1 MDLITSGL
9 SGVNEKFNNILKKVD
24 SVADTM
30 KAQIQGDASAA
41 AAAIGG
47 DLSSLTGELRSLIP
61 QGLELPNIN
70 LQSQLSSLSSISDP
84 TQAANLLSSI
94 TSSFGTELSAAGF
107 DLGTLVS
114 NAKSAIA
121 GGTSL
126 SFSIPNFEKPAD
138 GVSAAFQKAVA
149 VKIPDKDTVKETA
162 ATFVENTKLT
172 ATKSTA
178 SSSVISVSSTPP
190 TEDTKQ
196 IKITEKSTNVTQQG
210 ITSKVTTSKNAVV
223 TTTTSGGSKTISRK
237 NFSKDGFVTKQIR
250 VTEYINVG
258 DVTDTEGLVEGAEM
272 NFELSSKPIRIG
284 SVKGFDPA
292 RLKGRGASNRI
303 FSFPTRHPDRNDTF
317 VVNGKKIT
325 ISNSIGI
332 DYDEFDEN
340 FLGKDY
346 GYPDGTMFVVSYY
359 TLSNY
364 DPDYKTDE
372 VEV

>member
-1 MDLITSGL
+1 MDLTTSGL
-9 SGVNEKFNNILKKVD
+9 AGVNEKFNNILKKVE

-94 TSSFGTELSAAGF
+94 TSSFGTELSASGF
-107 DLGTLVS
+107 NLDTLVS

-172 ATKSTA
+172 AAKSAA

-210 ITSKVTTSKNAVV
+210 ITSKVTTSKDAVV
-223 TTTTSGGSKTISRK
+223 TTTTSGGGSKTISRK
-237 NFSKDGFVTKQIR
+237 NFSKNGFVTKQIR
-250 VTEYINVG
+250 VTEYIHVD
-258 DVTDTEGLVEGAEM
+258 DVDDPLSDAEM
-272 NFELSSKPIRIG
+272 SFELSSKPIRIG
-284 SVKGFDPA
+284 KLKGFDQTTK
-292 RLKGRGASNRI
+292 RSKTIR
-303 FSFPTRHPDRNDTF
+303 SFPTRRADRFDTF
-317 VVNGKKIT
+317 VVNEKKIT

-332 DYDEFDEN
+332 DYDEFEEN
-340 FLGKDY
+340 SFGKDY

>member
-1 MDLITSGL
+1 MDLKTSGL
-9 SGVNEKFNNILKKVD
+9 AGVNEKFNNILKKVD

-94 TSSFGTELSAAGF
+94 TSSFGTELSASGF
-107 DLGTLVS
+107 NLDTLVS

-162 ATFVENTKLT
+162 ATFVEKTKLT
-172 ATKSTA
+172 AAKSAA

-190 TEDTKQ
+190 TEDTEQ
-196 IKITEKSTNVTQQG
+196 IKITDKGTNITQQG
-210 ITSKVTTSKNAVV
+210 ISRKSTTAKDAIEGQGAELKRKNYSSFGFTSVSTKFTESFIEKNM
-223 TTTTSGGSKTISRK
+223 TISSTNIK
-237 NFSKDGFVTKQIR
+237 
-250 VTEYINVG
+250 
-258 DVTDTEGLVEGAEM
+258 VELFG
-272 NFELSSKPIRIG
+272 
-284 SVKGFDPA
+284 
-292 RLKGRGASNRI
+292 
-303 FSFPTRHPDRNDTF
+303 FPTRITKIQGLTEDAKSFDILASPISRDAETQFDTF
-317 VVNGKKIT
+317 TISGNEIT
-325 ISNSIGI
+325 ISTRLRKYNEI
-332 DYDEFDEN
+332 
-340 FLGKDY
+340 
-346 GYPDGTMFVVSYY
+346 FVVYNINS
-359 TLSNY
+359 TY
-364 DPDYKTDE
+364 DPHYKIA
-372 VEV
+372 

>member
-1 MDLITSGL
+1 MDLTTSGL
-9 SGVNEKFNNILKKVD
+9 AGVNEKFNNILKKVD
-24 SVADTM
+24 SVANTM

-149 VKIPDKDTVKETA
+149 VKIPDKDTVKEIIA
-162 ATFVENTKLT
+162 NFNVNDAQENLK
-172 ATKSTA
+172 KSIKDA
-178 SSSVISVSSTPP
+178 VISVSSTPP
-190 TEDTKQ
+190 TEDTEK
-196 IKITEKSTNVTQQG
+196 IKITDKGTNITQQG
-210 ITSKVTTSKNAVV
+210 ISRKSTTAKDAIEGQGAELKRKNYSSFGFTSVSAKFTESFIEKNM
-223 TTTTSGGSKTISRK
+223 TISSTNIK
-237 NFSKDGFVTKQIR
+237 
-250 VTEYINVG
+250 
-258 DVTDTEGLVEGAEM
+258 
-272 NFELSSKPIRIG
+272 
-284 SVKGFDPA
+284 VKLK
-292 RLKGRGASNRI
+292 RL
-303 FSFPTRHPDRNDTF
+303 PTRITKIQGLTEDAKLFLIFPSPVSRSIEAQFDTF
-317 VVNGKKIT
+317 TISGNEIT
-325 ISNSIGI
+325 ISTRLRK
-332 DYDEFDEN
+332 YDEI
-340 FLGKDY
+340 
-346 GYPDGTMFVVSYY
+346 FVVYNINS
-359 TLSNY
+359 TY
-364 DPDYKTDE
+364 DPHYKIA
-372 VEV
+372 

>member
-1 MDLITSGL
+1 MDSITAGL
-9 SGVNEKFNNILKKVD
+9 SGVNEKFNNIFKKVE

-30 KAQIQGDASAA
+30 KSQIQADASAA

-94 TSSFGTELSAAGF
+94 TSSFGTELSASGF
-107 DLGTLVS
+107 NLDTLVS

-172 ATKSTA
+172 AAKSAA

-210 ITSKVTTSKNAVV
+210 ITSKVTTAKDAVV
-223 TTTTSGGSKTISRK
+223 TTTTSGGGSKTISRK
-237 NFSKDGFVTKQIR
+237 NFSQNGFVTKQVYI
-250 VTEYINVG
+250 TEYITE
-258 DVTDTEGLVEGAEM
+258 VTKGSD
-272 NFELSSKPIRIG
+272 NISFNLSYKPIRSKFI
-284 SVKGFDPA
+284 KGFDPA
-292 RLKGRGASNRI
+292 GLKGRGGTKLIVTPPSR
-303 FSFPTRHPDRNDTF
+303 RLDTF
-317 VVNGKKIT
+317 TIKGKEVT
-325 ISNSIGI
+325 INTNIGVS
-332 DYDEFDEN
+332 YDEFPASKK
-340 FLGKDY
+340 FPK
-346 GYPDGTMFVVSYY
+346 GTMFIIRYY

-364 DPDYKTDE
+364 DPDYKPDTIELADE
-372 VEV
+372 DGTLI

>member
-1 MDLITSGL
+1 MDTKTSGL
-9 SGVNEKFNNILKKVD
+9 AGVNELFNNILKKIE
-24 SVADTM
+24 STAETM
-30 KAQIQGDASAA
+30 KANIQEDASKA
-41 AAAIGG
+41 AAAIEG
-47 DLSSLTGELRSLIP
+47 DLSALTGELRSLVP

-70 LQSQLSSLSSISDP
+70 LQSQLSSLSGISDP

-94 TSSFGTELSAAGF
+94 TSSFGTELSASGF
-107 DLGTLVS
+107 NLDTLVS

-172 ATKSTA
+172 AAKSTA
-178 SSSVISVSSTPP
+178 SSSVISVSTTPP

-210 ITSKVTTSKNAVV
+210 ITSKVTTSKDAVV
-223 TTTTSGGSKTISRK
+223 TTTTSGGGSKTISRK
-237 NFSKDGFVTKQIR
+237 NFSENGFVTKQIR
-250 VTEYINVG
+250 VTEYIHVD
-258 DVTDTEGLVEGAEM
+258 DVDDALYPDEIS
-272 NFELSSKPIRIG
+272 FELSSKPIRIG
-284 SVKGFDPA
+284 KLKGFDLTTK
-292 RLKGRGASNRI
+292 RSKTIR
-303 FSFPTRHPDRNDTF
+303 SFPTRRTDKFDTF

-325 ISNSIGI
+325 ISNNIGI
-332 DYDEFDEN
+332 DYEEFGEN

-346 GYPDGTMFVVSYY
+346 GYPDETFFVVSYY

>member
-1 MDLITSGL
+1 MDLTTSGL
-9 SGVNEKFNNILKKVD
+9 AGVNEKFNNILKKVD

-172 ATKSTA
+172 AAKSAA

-210 ITSKVTTSKNAVV
+210 ITSKVTTSKDAVV
-223 TTTTSGGSKTISRK
+223 TTTTSGGGSTTISRK
-237 NFSKDGFVTKQIR
+237 NFSKNGFVTKQIR
-250 VTEYINVG
+250 VTEYIHVD
-258 DVTDTEGLVEGAEM
+258 DVDDALYPDEIS
-272 NFELSSKPIRIG
+272 FKLSSKPIRIG
-284 SVKGFDPA
+284 SVKGFDQT
-292 RLKGRGASNRI
+292 RKRTQRI
-303 FSFPTRHPDRNDTF
+303 RSFPTRRADKFDTF

-325 ISNSIGI
+325 ISNNVGI
-332 DYDEFDEN
+332 DYEEFGEN

-346 GYPDGTMFVVSYY
+346 GYPDETFFVVSYY

>member
-1 MDLITSGL
+1 MDLTTSGL
-9 SGVNEKFNNILKKVD
+9 AGVNEKFNNILKKVE
-24 SVADTM
+24 STANTM
-30 KAQIQGDASAA
+30 KAQIQADASAA
-41 AAAIGG
+41 SSAIGS
-47 DLSSLTGELRSLIP
+47 DLSALTGELRSLIP
-61 QGLELPNIN
+61 QGAALPNIN
-70 LQSQLSSLSSISDP
+70 LQSQLSSLASISDP
-84 TQAANLLSSI
+84 TQSANLLSSI
-94 TSSFGTELSAAGF
+94 TSNFGTELSASGF
-107 DLGTLVS
+107 NLDTLVS
-114 NAKSAIA
+114 NAKTAVA
-121 GGTSL
+121 GGNSL
-126 SFSIPNFEKPAD
+126 SKTIPNFEKAAD

-149 VKIPDKDTVKETA
+149 VKLPDKDIIKETA

-172 ATKSTA
+172 AAKTTA
-178 SSSVISVSSTPP
+178 SSSVISVSTTPP
-190 TEDTKQ
+190 TEDTTQ
-196 IKITEKSTNVTQQG
+196 IKITEKTTNITQQG

-250 VTEYINVG
+250 VTEYIHVD
-258 DVTDTEGLVEGAEM
+258 DVDDPLSDAEM
-272 NFELSSKPIRIG
+272 SFELSSNPIRIG
-284 SVKGFDPA
+284 KLKGFDQTTK
-292 RLKGRGASNRI
+292 RSKTIR
-303 FSFPTRHPDRNDTF
+303 SFPTRHPDRFDTF
-317 VVNGKKIT
+317 IPFGKKIT

>member
-1 MDLITSGL
+1 MDLKTSGL
-9 SGVNEKFNNILKKVD
+9 AGVNEKFNNILKKVD
-24 SVADTM
+24 SVASTM

-47 DLSSLTGELRSLIP
+47 DLSALTGELRNLIP

-94 TSSFGTELSAAGF
+94 TSSFGTELSASGF

-114 NAKSAIA
+114 DTKAAIA
-121 GGTSL
+121 GGKSL

-172 ATKSTA
+172 AAKSAA

-210 ITSKVTTSKNAVV
+210 ITSKVTTSKDAVV
-223 TTTTSGGSKTISRK
+223 TTTTSGGGSKTISRK
-237 NFSKDGFVTKQIR
+237 NFSENGFVTKQIR
-250 VTEYINVG
+250 VTEYINVD
-258 DVTDTEGLVEGAEM
+258 DVDDPLSDAEM
-272 NFELSSKPIRIG
+272 SFELSSKPIRIG
-284 SVKGFDPA
+284 KLKGFDQTTK
-292 RLKGRGASNRI
+292 RSKTIR
-303 FSFPTRHPDRNDTF
+303 SFPTRRTDKFDTF

-325 ISNSIGI
+325 ISNNIGI
-332 DYDEFDEN
+332 DYDEFGEN
-340 FLGKDY
+340 SFGKNY
-346 GYPDGTMFVVSYY
+346 GYPDQTMFVVSYY

>member
-1 MDLITSGL
+1 MDLTTSGL
-9 SGVNEKFNNILKKVD
+9 AGVNEKFNNILKKVD

-94 TSSFGTELSAAGF
+94 TSSFGTELSASGF
-107 DLGTLVS
+107 NLDTLVS

-172 ATKSTA
+172 AAKSAA

-210 ITSKVTTSKNAVV
+210 ITSKVTTSKDAVV
-223 TTTTSGGSKTISRK
+223 TTTTSGGGSKTISRK
-237 NFSKDGFVTKQIR
+237 NFSKNGFVTKQIR
-250 VTEYINVG
+250 VTEYINVD
-258 DVTDTEGLVEGAEM
+258 DVDDPLSDAEM
-272 NFELSSKPIRIG
+272 SFELSSKPIRIG

-292 RLKGRGASNRI
+292 RKRTKRI
-303 FSFPTRHPDRNDTF
+303 FSFPTRHPDRSDTF

-325 ISNSIGI
+325 ISNNIGI
-332 DYDEFDEN
+332 DYDEFEEN
-340 FLGKDY
+340 SFGKDY
-346 GYPDGTMFVVSYY
+346 GYPEETMFVVSYY
-359 TLSNY
+359 ILSNY

>member
-1 MDLITSGL
+1 MDLTTSGL
-9 SGVNEKFNNILKKVD
+9 AGVNEKFNNILKKVD
-24 SVADTM
+24 SVANTM

-210 ITSKVTTSKNAVV
+210 ITSKVTTSKDAVV
-223 TTTTSGGSKTISRK
+223 TTTTSGGGSKTISRK
-237 NFSKDGFVTKQIR
+237 NFSENGFVTKQIR

-332 DYDEFDEN
+332 DYDEFTER
-340 FLGKDY
+340 Y
-346 GYPDGTMFVVSYY
+346 RYPEETMFVVSYY
-359 TLSNY
+359 ILSNY

>member
-1 MDLITSGL
+1 MDLTTSGL
-9 SGVNEKFNNILKKVD
+9 AGVNEKFNNILKKVD

-30 KAQIQGDASAA
+30 KAQIQGDASTA

-47 DLSSLTGELRSLIP
+47 DLSALTGELRNLIP

-94 TSSFGTELSAAGF
+94 TSSFGTELSASGF
-107 DLGTLVS
+107 NLDTLVS

-149 VKIPDKDTVKETA
+149 VKIPDKDTVKETV

-172 ATKSTA
+172 AAKSAA

-210 ITSKVTTSKNAVV
+210 ITSKVTTSKDAVV
-223 TTTTSGGSKTISRK
+223 TTTTSGGGSKTISRK
-237 NFSKDGFVTKQIR
+237 NFSKNGFVTKQIR
-250 VTEYINVG
+250 VTEYINVD
-258 DVTDTEGLVEGAEM
+258 DVDDPLSDAEM
-272 NFELSSKPIRIG
+272 SFELSSKPIRIG
-284 SVKGFDPA
+284 SVKGFDLT
-292 RLKGRGASNRI
+292 RKRTKRI
-303 FSFPTRHPDRNDTF
+303 FSFPTRHPDRSDTF

-325 ISNSIGI
+325 ISNNIGI
-332 DYDEFDEN
+332 DYDEFEEN
-340 FLGKDY
+340 SFGKDY

>member
-1 MDLITSGL
+1 MDLTTSGL
-9 SGVNEKFNNILKKVD
+9 AGVNEKFNNILKKVD

-47 DLSSLTGELRSLIP
+47 DLSALTGELRSLIP
-61 QGLELPNIN
+61 QGAALPNIN
-70 LQSQLSSLSSISDP
+70 LQSQLSSLASISDP
-84 TQAANLLSSI
+84 TQSANLLSSI
-94 TSSFGTELSAAGF
+94 TSNFGTELSASGF
-107 DLGTLVS
+107 NLDTLVS
-114 NAKSAIA
+114 NAKTAVA
-121 GGTSL
+121 GGNSL
-126 SFSIPNFEKPAD
+126 SKTIPNFEKAAD

-149 VKIPDKDTVKETA
+149 VKLPDKDIIKETA

-172 ATKSTA
+172 AAKTTA
-178 SSSVISVSSTPP
+178 SSSVISVSTTPP
-190 TEDTKQ
+190 TEDTTQ
-196 IKITEKSTNVTQQG
+196 IKITEKTTNITQQG

-250 VTEYINVG
+250 VTEYIHVD
-258 DVTDTEGLVEGAEM
+258 DVDDPLSDAEM
-272 NFELSSKPIRIG
+272 SFELSSNPIRIG
-284 SVKGFDPA
+284 KLKGFDQTTK
-292 RLKGRGASNRI
+292 RSKTIR
-303 FSFPTRHPDRNDTF
+303 SFPTRHPDRFDTF

-332 DYDEFDEN
+332 DYDEFEEN
-340 FLGKDY
+340 SFGKDY

-372 VEV
+372 VDV

>member
-1 MDLITSGL
+1 MDLTTSGL
-9 SGVNEKFNNILKKVD
+9 AGVNEKFNNILKKVD

-47 DLSSLTGELRSLIP
+47 DLSSLTGELRNLIP
-61 QGLELPNIN
+61 EGAALPNIN
-70 LQSQLSSLSSISDP
+70 LQSQLSSLASISNP
-84 TQAANLLSSI
+84 AQAANLLSSI
-94 TSSFGTELSAAGF
+94 TSNFGTELSASGF

-114 NAKSAIA
+114 DTKAAIA
-121 GGTSL
+121 SGTSL

-172 ATKSTA
+172 AAKSAA

-210 ITSKVTTSKNAVV
+210 ITSKVTTSKDAVV
-223 TTTTSGGSKTISRK
+223 TTTTSGGGSKTISRK
-237 NFSKDGFVTKQIR
+237 NFSKNGFVTKQIR
-250 VTEYINVG
+250 VTEYIHVD
-258 DVTDTEGLVEGAEM
+258 DVDDPLSDAEM
-272 NFELSSKPIRIG
+272 SFEFSSKPIRIC
-284 SVKGFDPA
+284 SVKGFDQT
-292 RLKGRGASNRI
+292 RKRTKRI
-303 FSFPTRHPDRNDTF
+303 FSFPTRHPDRSDTF

-325 ISNSIGI
+325 ISNNIGI
-332 DYDEFDEN
+332 DYDEFEEN
-340 FLGKDY
+340 SFGKDY

>member
-1 MDLITSGL
+1 MDLTTSGL
-9 SGVNEKFNNILKKVD
+9 AGVNEKFNNILKKVD

-94 TSSFGTELSAAGF
+94 TSSFGTELSASGF
-107 DLGTLVS
+107 NLDTLVS

-172 ATKSTA
+172 AAKSAA

-210 ITSKVTTSKNAVV
+210 ITSKVTTSKDAVV
-223 TTTTSGGSKTISRK
+223 TTTTSGGGSKTISRK
-237 NFSKDGFVTKQIR
+237 NFSENGFVTKQIR
-250 VTEYINVG
+250 VTEYINVD
-258 DVTDTEGLVEGAEM
+258 DVDDPLSDAEM
-272 NFELSSKPIRIG
+272 SFELSSKPIRIG

-292 RLKGRGASNRI
+292 RLKGRGGSNRI

-332 DYDEFDEN
+332 DYDEFTER
-340 FLGKDY
+340 Y
-346 GYPDGTMFVVSYY
+346 RYPEETMFVVSYY
-359 TLSNY
+359 ILSNY